1 MKNGSKKNMLVIVG
15 GPGSSGATTIAKML
29 SEHLNLERVYA
40 GGVFRQ
46 KVMDL
51 GYKSLEEFYF
61 LATQEMF
68 FDIDREVD
76 AYLIEKA
83 KRGNVLLDSKAFAAI
98 ATKKGIDCTVKIW
111 LESSLPVRVKRMV
124 GKQGELGFFRKIF
137 LYISTFFNLANRRR
151 ADGRRYMELYGVEYS
166 KPEKYND
173 IVLDTSNIDEKETF
187 NLILEKFKDGRY
199 FE

>member
-1 MKNGSKKNMLVIVG
+1 
-15 GPGSSGATTIAKML
+15 
-29 SEHLNLERVYA
+29 
-40 GGVFRQ
+40 
-46 KVMDL
+46 
-51 GYKSLEEFYF
+51 
-61 LATQEMF
+61 
-68 FDIDREVD
+68 
-76 AYLIEKA
+76 
-83 KRGNVLLDSKAFAAI
+83 
-98 ATKKGIDCTVKIW
+98 
-111 LESSLPVRVKRMV
+111 MV

-151 ADGRRYMELYGVEYS
+151 ADGRRYMELYDVEYS